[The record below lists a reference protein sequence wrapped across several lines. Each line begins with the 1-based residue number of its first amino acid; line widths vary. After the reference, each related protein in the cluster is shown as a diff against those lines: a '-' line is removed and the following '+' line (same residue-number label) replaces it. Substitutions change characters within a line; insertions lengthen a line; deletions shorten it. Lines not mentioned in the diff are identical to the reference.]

1 MAAKDSRQPLA
12 LRRLAMIG
20 TGIAVIVGATMAN
33 FIYEATRD
41 KKNWTRAIDR
51 SYFEAVGVVIFMI
64 VFSSHH

>member
-1 MAAKDSRQPLA
+1 
-12 LRRLAMIG
+12 MIG